1 MEDWMEEF
9 PAAIT
14 VSDKD
19 HVIVYL
25 NAKAA
30 KTMEKEG
37 GKDLVGSNLLA
48 CHKHRSIEIIERI
61 FTTGVPN
68 AYTIEKKGVKK
79 FIYQAPWRKNGE
91 IAGLVEISSEIPFEL
106 PHFNR
111 DKPS

>member
-14 VSDKD
+14 ISDKD

-25 NAKAA
+25 NTKAA
-30 KTMEKEG
+30 KTMEKDG
-37 GKDLVGSNLLA
+37 GKELVGRNLLA
-48 CHKHRSIEIIERI
+48 CHKHRSIDIIERI
-61 FTTGVPN
+61 FSTGIPN
-68 AYTIEKKGVKK
+68 AYTIEKKGGKK
-79 FIYQAPWRKNGE
+79 FIYQAPWRKNGV

-111 DKPS
+111 DTSS